1 MIYSMYR
8 NEFDNH
14 LRQNKKFNAYMFYGQ
29 SVFLVEHYALKI
41 ARLHGQNDEI
51 EKLYFDDYDF
61 KYAKDKLLQSSLFSS
76 NNILLIKLE
85 KKVPKKEV
93 EELIEACNIN
103 PDSTVIF
110 SCLGD
115 SDFKTMGNYFS
126 PKTNSVSIRMF
137 SPSNP
142 EAIRLLENEAK
153 GLNINYDISALNHL
167 YFMHKNDLSLCMN
180 DLSKLAILDKKITS
194 DEVNTYCFGIGN
206 VSFEDFLNNLI
217 EGNDISEDLALLLDE
232 GVNEIYLLTQVTS
245 FVQQLFMIS
254 SYARAIGAPNPK
266 EILGFIPPKNIWE
279 RKSKLAINIKPE
291 VFQDMLEYLLNIE
304 LEFKTSKI
312 DNQNLYLQ
320 ATLRKFS
327 VLFR

>member
-1 MIYSMYR
+1 MYR

-51 EKLYFDDYDF
+51 EKLYFDDYNF

-142 EAIRLLENEAK
+142 EAIRLLESEAK
-153 GLNINYDISALNHL
+153 SLNINYDISALNHL

-180 DLSKLAILDKKITS
+180 DLSTLAILDKKITS

-206 VSFEDFLNNLI
+206 VSFEEFLNNLI

>member
-1 MIYSMYR
+1 MYR

-51 EKLYFDDYDF
+51 EKLYFDDYNF

-142 EAIRLLENEAK
+142 EAIKLLENEAK

-206 VSFEDFLNNLI
+206 VSFEEFLNNLI

-291 VFQDMLEYLLNIE
+291 VFQKMLEYLLNIE